1 MNAHNKGKHSDLPQ
15 DNHPFGAEK
24 TYLRSLIHGLCLSYT
39 DDINASNISSAGPS
53 QAMFIGILVLDSVKL
68 CL

>member
-1 MNAHNKGKHSDLPQ
+1 MNAHNKGNHSDLPQ

-24 TYLRSLIHGLCLSYT
+24 TYLRLLIHGLCLSYT
-39 DDINASNISSAGPS
+39 DDINACNISSAGPS